1 LIIITIKEI
10 KKSKFQQEKVREV
23 RTLLNNPDKIEEQI
37 RKVER
42 ESDENKLNKG
52 LKDKIK
58 EVRNKI
64 YSNAHNDFCSS

>member
-1 LIIITIKEI
+1 MIIITIKEI